1 MELFDLALVGR
12 RARIRNSGDEL
23 KQIWKRRKDEEERKE
38 RRRRLP
44 SLANGVCMNGGSFKC
59 SLSIWVVVMSEAR
72 NEMKVK

>member
-12 RARIRNSGDEL
+12 RARIRNSGEEL

-44 SLANGVCMNGGSFKC
+44 SLANGGCMNGGSF
-59 SLSIWVVVMSEAR
+59 
-72 NEMKVK
+72 